1 VVMPTTTRD
10 AVVNARLDSEILG
23 QLDELAAGMQRTR
36 SFLIA
41 EAVREY
47 VEREYA
53 HLCAVR
59 EGDADA
65 EAGRHLTGDEMAAW
79 IEKLKAGR
87 IKDSPAQPSRGGRK
101 K

>member
-1 VVMPTTTRD
+1 VVVPTTIKDT
-10 AVVNARLDSEILG
+10 VVNARLDSELVA

-53 HLCAVR
+53 HLSAVG
-59 EGDADA
+59 EGDADI
-65 EAGRHLTGDEMAAW
+65 EAGRYLTGDEMTTW
-79 IEKLKAGR
+79 IEDLKAGR
-87 IKDSPAQPSRGGRK
+87 VKGPPTFKGSRK

>member
-1 VVMPTTTRD
+1 M
-10 AVVNARLDSEILG
+10 NARLDNELVG

-53 HLCAVR
+53 HLAAVG
-59 EGDADA
+59 EGDADI
-65 EAGRHLTGDEMAAW
+65 EAGRYLTGDGMAAW
-79 IEKLKAGR
+79 IEDLKAGR
-87 IKDSPAQPSRGGRK
+87 VKGFPTFKGSRK